1 MNLPNKLTMF
11 RVILIL
17 PFCFFLMTD
26 FCGEASKWI
35 ALGIFIVAS
44 LTDLLDGKIA
54 RKYNLVT
61 TFGKFMDP
69 LADKLLVSAAMIAL
83 IELKRIPA
91 WVVIVIISREFIIS
105 GFRLIAADNHV
116 VLAAGWLGKIKT
128 TLQCVSIV
136 LLLLDNPL
144 FGLIGVPMD
153 RIALYLAAF
162 FTLWSLI
169 DYLYKNRKL
178 VSTK

>member
-1 MNLPNKLTMF
+1 MNPANKATLLRILLVPLF
-11 RVILIL
+11 VACFYLDSLVSHLIACVI
-17 PFCFFLMTD
+17 FVF
-26 FCGEASKWI
+26 
-35 ALGIFIVAS
+35 AS
-44 LTDLLDGKIA
+44 LTDLWDGWYA
-54 RKYNLVT
+54 RRHNLVT
-61 TFGKFMDP
+61 DFGKLMDP
-69 LADKLLVSAAMIAL
+69 MADKLLLCTAYIMLCSAGKVSGIL
-83 IELKRIPA
+83 TVVFVGREL
-91 WVVIVIISREFIIS
+91 IISA
-105 GFRLIAADNHV
+105 FRLIAVEKGV
-116 VLAAGWLGKIKT
+116 VIAAGRLGKIKT

-144 FGLIGVPMD
+144 FGLIGIPMD

>member
-1 MNLPNKLTMF
+1 MNPANKATLLRILLVPLF
-11 RVILIL
+11 VACFYLDSLVSHLIACVI
-17 PFCFFLMTD
+17 FVF
-26 FCGEASKWI
+26 
-35 ALGIFIVAS
+35 AS
-44 LTDLLDGKIA
+44 LTDLWDGWYA
-54 RKYNLVT
+54 RRHNLVT
-61 TFGKFMDP
+61 DFGKLLDP
-69 LADKLLVSAAMIAL
+69 MADKLLLCTAYIMLCSVGKVSGIL
-83 IELKRIPA
+83 TVVFVGREL
-91 WVVIVIISREFIIS
+91 IISA
-105 GFRLIAADNHV
+105 FRLIAVEKGV
-116 VLAAGWLGKIKT
+116 VIAAGRLGKIKT

-162 FTLWSLI
+162 FPLWSLI

>member
-1 MNLPNKLTMF
+1 MNPANKATLLRILLVPLF
-11 RVILIL
+11 VACFYLDSLVSHLIACVI
-17 PFCFFLMTD
+17 FVF
-26 FCGEASKWI
+26 
-35 ALGIFIVAS
+35 AS
-44 LTDLLDGKIA
+44 LTDLWDGWYA
-54 RKYNLVT
+54 RRHNLVT
-61 TFGKFMDP
+61 DFGKLMDP
-69 LADKLLVSAAMIAL
+69 MADKLLLCTAYIMLCSAGKVSGIL
-83 IELKRIPA
+83 TVVFVGREL
-91 WVVIVIISREFIIS
+91 IISA
-105 GFRLIAADNHV
+105 FRLIAVEKGV
-116 VLAAGWLGKIKT
+116 VIAAGKLGKIKT

-144 FGLIGVPMD
+144 FGLIGIPMD

>member
-1 MNLPNKLTMF
+1 MNPANKATLLRIF
-11 RVILIL
+11 LVPLFVVCFYLDSLVSHLIACVI
-17 PFCFFLMTD
+17 FVF
-26 FCGEASKWI
+26 
-35 ALGIFIVAS
+35 AS
-44 LTDLLDGKIA
+44 LTDLWDGWYA
-54 RKYNLVT
+54 RRHNLVT
-61 TFGKFMDP
+61 DFGKLLDP
-69 LADKLLVSAAMIAL
+69 MADKLLLCTAYIMLCSAGKVSGIL
-83 IELKRIPA
+83 TVVFVGREL
-91 WVVIVIISREFIIS
+91 IISA
-105 GFRLIAADNHV
+105 FRLIAVEKGV
-116 VLAAGWLGKIKT
+116 VIAAGRLGKIKT

>member
-1 MNLPNKLTMF
+1 MNPANKATLLRILLVPLF
-11 RVILIL
+11 VACFYLDSLVSHLIACVI
-17 PFCFFLMTD
+17 FVF
-26 FCGEASKWI
+26 
-35 ALGIFIVAS
+35 AS
-44 LTDLLDGKIA
+44 LTDLWDGWYA
-54 RKYNLVT
+54 RRHNLVT
-61 TFGKFMDP
+61 DFGKLLDP
-69 LADKLLVSAAMIAL
+69 MADKLLLCTAYIMLCSAGKVSGIL
-83 IELKRIPA
+83 TVVFVGREL
-91 WVVIVIISREFIIS
+91 IISA
-105 GFRLIAADNHV
+105 FRLIAVEKGV
-116 VLAAGWLGKIKT
+116 VIAAGRLGKIKT

-144 FGLIGVPMD
+144 FGLIGIPMD

>member
-1 MNLPNKLTMF
+1 MNPANKATLLRILLVPLF
-11 RVILIL
+11 VACFYLDSLVSHLIACVI
-17 PFCFFLMTD
+17 FVF
-26 FCGEASKWI
+26 
-35 ALGIFIVAS
+35 AS
-44 LTDLLDGKIA
+44 LTDLWDGWYA
-54 RKYNLVT
+54 RRHNLVT
-61 TFGKFMDP
+61 DFGKLLDP
-69 LADKLLVSAAMIAL
+69 MADKLLLCTAYIMLCSAGKVSGIL
-83 IELKRIPA
+83 TVVFVGREL
-91 WVVIVIISREFIIS
+91 IISA
-105 GFRLIAADNHV
+105 FRLIAVEKGV
-116 VLAAGWLGKIKT
+116 VIAAGRLGKIKT